1 MKQTWQVSSEQPANH
16 DPCPPALALPRRC
29 TSRSST
35 PPATAPSAA
44 TLRPWRNTSASPG
57 FSVWAMSLL
66 CAVQVMLLFFISL
79 FIRWLHCHFTVIDYT
94 ATIPSLIT
102 LPLYRRWFHCHY
114 TVIDYTA
121 TIPSLITLPLYRRW
135 LHCHY
140 TVIDYTATILSLITL
155 PLYCHWLHCHFTVID
170 YTATIPSLIPLP
182 LCHYWLHCHF
192 TVVDCT
198 AALVGLR
205 QEKRPL
211 NSIGVFNFKSPTGCP
226 QCAWDFWRT
235 SSCQHSPQSSLTLLA
250 VSYTHLTLPTRM
262 VV

>member
-94 ATIPSLIT
+94 ATIPSLI
-102 LPLYRRWFHCHY
+102 
-114 TVIDYTA
+114 
-121 TIPSLITLPLYRRW
+121 
-135 LHCHY
+135 
-140 TVIDYTATILSLITL
+140 
-155 PLYCHWLHCHFTVID
+155 
-170 YTATIPSLIPLP
+170 PLP

-235 SSCQHSPQSSLTLLA
+235 SSCQHSPQSSLTLL
-250 VSYTHLTLPTRM
+250 
-262 VV
+262 VVVVVEGGGGVAPC